1 MARYYDTTTGAPVE
15 VDEQAAPAQLLAG
28 KISLPAGTPI
38 HLDTEDGPVSLPIE
52 QAWGHLAKPGV
63 SIVSPEEHERRA
75 LQERY
80 GGLGQQAITA
90 VEQGLGGATLGA
102 APAIEGAVLGNAPDI
117 VARSHANP
125 LTAAGS
131 QVVGAV
137 LPTVLAPESG
147 AGEAEE
153 ASALGSLAG
162 AIGAPSRGLARAG
175 GAVEDFMMNALNA
188 SESDSVVSAL
198 AKQVVAKG
206 AAGAAEGA
214 AIGAAQHVS
223 EEAIGDPDA
232 NGESLYAAMG
242 HGALLGFGLGGALGA
257 GGELGSRALGRL
269 SPHMTAL
276 AEEQAARAVGLEGR
290 ALGRRLLDDEAIHLG
305 DDPAKMLPRVEK
317 ASMAADQ
324 RVRALLET
332 ADTAGHD
339 APEVEALLK
348 VAGKN
353 EHAVRAVEQIAGI
366 PSVEEAAAQGLD
378 RDAMMFSAE
387 IPLTAVN
394 DLNHAPAMRGMFQAE
409 LDAAAEKSARKMG
422 GSFLDEYKD
431 ARLAQQQYAEIL
443 PALAKRVQ
451 RSAEAGM
458 GLPALGMIMGG
469 PLGAAKGMAL
479 GMAKRA
485 MAERGAGTSAVLL
498 EKLAALRAVER
509 AKQIAD
515 RQTARGV
522 SGMLGTGKLA
532 DVRIK
537 LPVTASYEERVAA
550 VQRMVADPK
559 AGAMQ
564 AVSDIADHAPKAAQA
579 FQATAVRV
587 TNYLASLIPKQKRP
601 PSITPQFDRPH
612 LATGQQRASFNRAF
626 DVAHD
631 PDVTLKAAED
641 GRLTRDH
648 VKALAGMYPARY
660 AAVVAQTHE
669 QLAALKKPLSPQ
681 RKQTAQTLLGVTPD
695 PELARRFQKTYAD
708 LAPPAPSG
716 PQQKQHA
723 NKGPHRAVSAPA
735 RVNAL
740 DQGEGRPLGS
750 SAA

>member
-1 MARYYDTTTGAPVE
+1 VTTYYRTDTGAPVDVGE
-15 VDEQAAPAQLLAG
+15 ADAPTLLLKGA
-28 KISLPAGTPI
+28 ISLPTGTPI

-63 SIVSPEEHERRA
+63 SIVSPEEVERRA
-75 LQERY
+75 LQEKY
-80 GGLGQQAITA
+80 GGAGQQILTS

-102 APAIEGAVLGNAPDI
+102 APAIEGAVLGNSADI
-117 VARSHANP
+117 VGRAHANP
-125 LTAAGS
+125 INAGVS
-131 QVVGAV
+131 NVVGAI
-137 LPTVLAPESG
+137 LPTVLAPETG

-153 ASALGSLAG
+153 AGALAG
-162 AIGAPSRGLARAG
+162 LAKAVGAPSRGLARAG
-175 GAVEDFMMNALNA
+175 GAVEDFMMGALNA

-198 AKQVVAKG
+198 AKQVAAKG
-206 AAGAAEGA
+206 VAGAAEGA
-214 AIGAAQHVS
+214 AVGAAQHVS

-324 RVRALLET
+324 RVRALLEV
-332 ADTAGHD
+332 ADQAGHE
-339 APEVEALLK
+339 APDVESLLK

-353 EHAVRAVEQIAGI
+353 EHAVRAVEQVADI

-378 RDAMMFSAE
+378 RDAMMFSAKV
-387 IPLTAVN
+387 PLTAVN
-394 DLNHAPAMRGMFQAE
+394 DLNHAPAMRGMFQPV
-409 LDAAAEKSARKMG
+409 LDEAAGRSARKMG

-431 ARLAQQQYAEIL
+431 ARLAQSQYAEIL
-443 PALAKRVQ
+443 PALAKRVARATEQ
-451 RSAEAGM
+451 GI
-458 GLPALGMIMGG
+458 GLPGLGMLMGG
-469 PLGAAKGMAL
+469 PVGAAKGLAL

-485 MAERGAGTSAVLL
+485 LAERGAGTAAVLL

-515 RQTARGV
+515 RQIARGV

-532 DVRIK
+532 DVRIR
-537 LPVTASYEERVAA
+537 LPVSASYEERVAA

-559 AGAMQ
+559 AGAAL
-564 AVSDIADHAPKAAQA
+564 AVGDIEAHAPKAAQA
-579 FQATAVRV
+579 FQATSVRIA
-587 TNYLASLIPKQKRP
+587 NYLAGLIPKQTRP

-612 LATGQQRASFNRAF
+612 LATAQQRATFNRAF

-631 PDVTLKAAED
+631 PDLVLHAAGQ

-648 VKALAGMYPARY
+648 VKALAAEYPARY
-660 AAVVAQTHE
+660 AAVVTQTHE
-669 QLAALKKPLSPQ
+669 QLAALKRPLSPQ
-681 RKQTAQTLLGVTPD
+681 RKATAMTLLGMTTD
-695 PELARRFQKTYAD
+695 PVLARQFQETYAN
-708 LAPPAPSG
+708 LAPPPPSG

-723 NKGPHRAVSAPA
+723 NKGPHRAITAPA
-735 RVNAL
+735 RITAL
-740 DQGEGRPLGS
+740 DAGEGRPLGS
-750 SAA
+750 SA